1 MSEEHQDQTGISELL
16 AIMARLRDPGGGCPW
31 DREQTLETI
40 VPYTIEEAYEVA
52 DAIHHGDMEALREEL
67 GDLLFQVVFY
77 AQIARERGAF
87 GFSEVVSAISNKML
101 RRHPHVFG
109 DAEIGSAE
117 EQRRAWER
125 HKAGER
131 AQRAAHGLLDGVA
144 HSLPALIRAEKLQ
157 RRAAKVGFDWDAPE
171 PVLDKIAE
179 ELEELR
185 GEIRA
190 GADAARLED
199 ELGDLLFSCVNLA
212 RHLHLHPEQ
221 AIAGANRKFEHRFA
235 WIEVELARRG
245 KVLADTSPVELERL
259 WGKAKRAQQAEDG

>member
-1 MSEEHQDQTGISELL
+1 M
-16 AIMARLRDPGGGCPW
+16 
-31 DREQTLETI
+31 
-40 VPYTIEEAYEVA
+40 
-52 DAIHHGDMEALREEL
+52 
-67 GDLLFQVVFY
+67 VFY

-87 GFSEVVSAISNKML
+87 GFAEVVAAITDKML

-109 DAEIGSAE
+109 DAEIGSSD

-131 AQRAAHGLLDGVA
+131 AQRAAQGLLDGVA
-144 HSLPALIRAEKLQ
+144 RSLPALIRAEKLQ

-171 PVLDKIAE
+171 PVLEKIAE

-185 GEIRA
+185 GEICA
-190 GADAARLED
+190 GGDTERLED

-221 AIAGANRKFEHRFA
+221 AVAGANRKFEHRFA
-235 WIEVELARRG
+235 WIEAELALRG
-245 KVLADTSPVELERL
+245 QVLADINPVELERL
-259 WGKAKRAQQAEDG
+259 WAQAKRVQQEKNG